1 MKFLKTNYCNT
12 IAERYNIQEK
22 DDVVSVLYDVADKL
36 QCIKKGGEPDVDKAA
51 AIVITDFR
59 SGKLGRISLEKPE
72 E

>member
-1 MKFLKTNYCNT
+1 MY
-12 IAERYNIQEK
+12 
-22 DDVVSVLYDVADKL
+22 
-36 QCIKKGGEPDVDKAA
+36 KKGGEPDVDKAA